1 MRKFMFVVLILT
13 FSFFNFMQSNC
24 RACACGC
31 GIFNVGTS
39 SMFPKGQGGT
49 IYEEYDFMDQNQ
61 NWSKSSKASAEDNS
75 DKRIRTSFINTGL
88 QYMFNRDWGV
98 SVELP
103 YEHRSFKTDVG
114 DPGTPDIET
123 YLHDAVGDIRVQ
135 GIYTGFSPDM
145 STGLTFGLKLPTGDY
160 TADNFDRDTEIG
172 TGSTDTLIGA
182 FHRGNITSDGSFSY
196 FVQDKLDQPFLTHG
210 GYLPGTEN
218 DAAVGVYYNGFSV
231 AGIKITPIGEVL
243 NSYRSRDRGTAGH
256 PTDSGYERVMLSP
269 GIELD
274 YKKVMVFFD
283 VGLPVYQYMNGDQLT
298 ASALYKVTVSCMF

>member
-1 MRKFMFVVLILT
+1 MRKFIVVALFLT
-13 FSFFNFMQSNC
+13 FGFFNLMQSNSW
-24 RACACGC
+24 ACACGC

-61 NWSKSSKASAEDNS
+61 NWYKSSKASADDNP

-135 GIYTGFSPDM
+135 GIYTGFSPDL
-145 STGLTFGLKLPTGDY
+145 STGLTFGLKLPAGDY
-160 TADNFDRDTEIG
+160 TAANFDRDTEIG
-172 TGSTDTLIGA
+172 TGSTDALIGA

-196 FVQDKLDQPFLTHG
+196 FVQDNLDQPFLTHG

-218 DAAVGVYYNGFSV
+218 DAAVGIYYNGFSV
-231 AGIKITPIGEVL
+231 AGVKITPIGEVL
-243 NSYRSRDRGTAGH
+243 NSYRTRDRGTAGD
-256 PTDSGYERVMLSP
+256 PADSGYERIMLSP
-269 GIELD
+269 AIELD
-274 YKKVMVFFD
+274 YKRVMVFFD
-283 VGLPVYQYMNGDQLT
+283 VGFPVYQYTNGDQLVS
-298 ASALYKVTVSCMF
+298 SALYKVSVSYMF